1 MKHKRIAVLA
11 LAGMMGMT
19 SLAGGMTALAAD
31 GEVAAPT
38 NATGSV
44 YVSIEKS
51 AAYKKDASTIDYI
64 LAPVKVDLSKVAE
77 AMGTKDVLTPDD
89 GITDITILDV
99 LKYAYGQSNFSCEYR
114 DTYSSYYVK
123 GIKDTGTKNY
133 ITNASEY
140 LYGTAVANLDIKYTT
155 TYTGI
160 DSDDMLTEHE
170 IITSVSTEDS
180 RNKGGAGWTISQNNV
195 GPYYGVSTKVAAN
208 DTLRMEWTSFN
219 GMDIG
224 YTGYFYDPNDTD
236 NWGWTPINP
245 FFDRVDKDDLVD
257 KLAAINAEYT
267 VDGMTDE
274 QKDAYDAANKAVTDI
289 DATTNAI
296 GTALAGLNEAF

>member
-1 MKHKRIAVLA
+1 MKHKRIATLA
-11 LAGMMGMT
+11 LASMMGLT
-19 SLAGGMTALAAD
+19 SLASGTTAFAASN
-31 GEVAAPT
+31 EVAAPT

-44 YVSIEKS
+44 YISIEKS

-64 LAPVKVDLSKVAE
+64 LAPVKVDLSNVAE
-77 AMGTKDVLTPDD
+77 AMGTTDALTPDD

-224 YTGYFYDPNDTD
+224 YTGYFYDPDDTD

-257 KLAAINAEYT
+257 KLAVINAEYT
-267 VDGMTDE
+267 VDDMLEDQLT
-274 QKDAYDAANKAVTDI
+274 AYNNANAVLTDI
-289 DATTNAI
+289 DATSSAI
-296 GTALAGLNEAF
+296 STALTNLNSAF